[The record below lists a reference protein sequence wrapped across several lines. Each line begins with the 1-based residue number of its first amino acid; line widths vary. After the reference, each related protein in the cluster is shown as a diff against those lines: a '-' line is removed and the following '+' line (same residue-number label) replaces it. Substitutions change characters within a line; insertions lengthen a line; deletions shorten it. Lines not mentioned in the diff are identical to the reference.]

1 MIKKK
6 IFGETLKDQLVA
18 SANDR
23 LYKFLLRGANVHGV
37 ILNGT
42 KMVNEMRANH
52 ELGILETLVLGHA
65 YLAVALLSANLKKNE
80 RISLQVECSGPVKG
94 LIAEANSYNEVRGYL
109 KNVPIPVDK
118 PLESFN
124 LSPFF
129 GAGFLTVTRFLPE
142 TRTPVS
148 GKVILKHGSIAK
160 DMAYYYLTSEQIHT
174 SFNLSVQFDNN
185 GNVTG
190 AGGMFLQAM
199 PDSDKD
205 ALLSI
210 EKIVAEFPS
219 IGAAFSAEEKP
230 DQLIKKLFKDYSPEF
245 TSNTRLEFFCR
256 CNKDLMLQYLSM
268 LPEKD
273 IEDITVNGPFP
284 LELRCHNCNTK
295 YHFEKEELDK
305 IPRRTIH

>member
-6 IFGETLKDQLVA
+6 IYGETLKEQLIA
-18 SANDR
+18 STNDR
-23 LYKFLLRGANVHGV
+23 LHKFLLKDANVHGV

-65 YLAVALLSANLKKNE
+65 YLSAALLSANLKKNE
-80 RISLQVECSGPVKG
+80 RISIQIECSGTVKG
-94 LIAEANSYNEVRGYL
+94 LIAEANSYNEIRGYL

-118 PLESFN
+118 PLENFN

-129 GAGFLTVTRFLPE
+129 GAGFLTVTKFLPE
-142 TRTPVS
+142 TKTPVS

-174 SFNLSVQFDNN
+174 SFNLSIQFNQD

-205 ALLSI
+205 AVLAI
-210 EKIVAEFPS
+210 EKIVNEFPS
-219 IGAAFSAEEKP
+219 LGAAFSEDKKP
-230 DQLIKKLFKDYSPEF
+230 DELIKASFKNYSPDF
-245 TSNTRLEFFCR
+245 ISNTRFEFFCR
-256 CNKDLMLQYLSM
+256 CNSDLMLQYLSM
-268 LPEKD
+268 LPENELDD
-273 IEDITVNGPFP
+273 IIENGPFP
-284 LELRCHNCNTK
+284 VELRCHNCNTK